1 MRINSKETYQVGH
14 MPIKDSSKAVSIRI
28 EAAHAGIVNGNYIF
42 YTPKA
47 LEQGSKSLKEFFKPL
62 QKQHYDK
69 TLGYI
74 YDAVFEPKSNS
85 RHLDNINSAKTA
97 TDLVSAVKDYYKSE
111 EYKKNSEGFG
121 VLISKAKLYNQSK
134 IKTLLRKDKGHVSIA
149 GDSEGALCSICSGIV
164 TECEHELG
172 NRYGNEVCF
181 AIADNLE
188 LDHISFEEIPAN
200 WKTNTLII
208 TDSQLLGKIELIE
221 GQTMKLTL
229 DELKQRLENIEDV
242 LTELGLS
249 EYLTDYKTTLET
261 ASATDFLFPKEKL
274 VPLNSKLA
282 VIVATKLLDLLDE
295 TEEKTTVAS
304 IVEKEYKEVLGETTV
319 EDAVEALKVVEE
331 ETKTV
336 EEGSTE
342 AVEDDTTTKEETTSV
357 EENDES
363 KETIL
368 EVTDADQIA
377 LKIVDSLQAIV
388 NTKFEELESKL
399 SEALAAKEKK
409 ASIQIYED
417 RYEAVQTELRVAK
430 EAEKQLEDELKS
442 SLLTQILLLKKV
454 DVESEYYQKLQGRS
468 LNELKMTLE
477 DHQAYAESVTFT
489 ATKEEVKDESLI
501 ITDSQKEKTVTTD
514 SVPGAE
520 AIDTMSDSEDETK
533 ETKTALEVQDADTIV
548 NKIVAGL
555 GNQTLSKGEYSMLYK
570 TTAIQHGIAT
580 AKKLHTVLK
589 QQFKI

>member
-14 MPIKDSSKAVSIRI
+14 MPIKDSSQAVSLRI

-85 RHLDNINSAKTA
+85 PYFNIINSASNPK
-97 TDLVSAVKDYYKSE
+97 DLVQAVKDYYHSE

-121 VLISKAKLYNQSK
+121 TLISKAKLYNQSK

-149 GDSEGALCSICSGIV
+149 GDSEGALCSVCSGII
-164 TECEHELG
+164 TECEHDLG
-172 NRYGNEVCF
+172 KRYDNEVCF

-208 TDSQLLGKIELIE
+208 TDSQVLGTIELIE

-229 DELKQRLENIEDV
+229 DELKQRLENVEDV

-249 EYLTDYKTTLET
+249 DYLEEYKTTVET
-261 ASATDFLFPKEKL
+261 ASNVDYLFPKEKL
-274 VPLNSKLA
+274 VPLNTKLA
-282 VIVATKLLDLLDE
+282 VIVASKLLELLEDSDD
-295 TEEKTTVAS
+295 KMTVAS
-304 IVEKEYKEVLGETTV
+304 VIEKEYKELLGDTSV
-319 EDAVEALKVVEE
+319 EDAITALTTTTEEVVEE
-331 ETKTV
+331 IPTEDTKTNTEEV
-336 EEGSTE
+336 EE
-342 AVEDDTTTKEETTSV
+342 VKDETV
-357 EENDES
+357 
-363 KETIL
+363 L
-368 EVTDADQIA
+368 EVTDADNIA
-377 LKIVDSLQAIV
+377 LKIVDALQSLV
-388 NTKFEELESKL
+388 DTKFTDLETKIN
-399 SEALAAKEKK
+399 EALTAKNRE

-417 RYEAVQTELRVAK
+417 RYEAIQSQLRVAK
-430 EAEKQLEDELKS
+430 EAESQLEGELKS

-454 DVESEYYQKLQGRS
+454 DVESEYYQKLQSRS

-477 DHQAYAESVTFT
+477 DHQAYATSVTFT
-489 ATKEEVKDESLI
+489 ETPAKATTETLEV
-501 ITDSQKEKTVTTD
+501 TDAQKEKVIETD
-514 SVPGAE
+514 AVPGAE
-520 AIDTMSDSEDETK
+520 AIDTMSDSEDETEESK
-533 ETKTALEVQDADTIV
+533 ALEVQDADTIV
-548 NKIVAGL
+548 NKLVADL
-555 GNQTLSKGEYSMLYK
+555 GTRQLSQSDYAALYK
-570 TTAIQHGIAT
+570 STAISHGIAT
-580 AKKLHTVLK
+580 AKKLHVVLK

>member
-1 MRINSKETYQVGH
+1 MRINSKEAYQVGH
-14 MPIKDSSKAVSIRI
+14 MPIKDSTQAVSIRI

-42 YTPKA
+42 YTPRA

-85 RHLDNINSAKTA
+85 RYLDNINSATTA
-97 TDLVSAVKDYYKSE
+97 KDLVHAVKDYYKSDD
-111 EYKKNSEGFG
+111 YKKNSEGFG

-164 TECEHELG
+164 TECDHELG

-229 DELKQRLENIEDV
+229 DELKQRLENVEDV

-249 EYLTDYKTTLET
+249 DYLTEYKTTLET
-261 ASATDFLFPKEKL
+261 ASTTDFLFPKEKL

-295 TEEKTTVAS
+295 TDEKLTVAS
-304 IVEKEYKEVLGETTV
+304 IVEKEYKEVVGEV
-319 EDAVEALKVVEE
+319 ALEDAVEALKVVEE
-331 ETKTV
+331 TQEEVQPEEVETV
-336 EEGSTE
+336 ETTE
-342 AVEDDTTTKEETTSV
+342 EETTEVVEQTTESV
-357 EENDES
+357 
-363 KETIL
+363 L
-368 EVTDADQIA
+368 EVTDADQFA
-377 LKIVDSLQAIV
+377 LKIVDSLQV
-388 NTKFEELESKL
+388 LVDTKFSELEAKIN
-399 SEALAAKEKK
+399 EAFATKDRHSAIK
-409 ASIQIYED
+409 IYED
-417 RYEAVQTELRVAK
+417 RYEAFQSELRVAK
-430 EAEKQLEDELKS
+430 EAEKQLESELKS

-454 DVESEYYQKLQGRS
+454 DVESDYYQKLQGRT

-477 DHQAYAESVTFT
+477 DHQAYAGSVTFVE
-489 ATKEEVKDESLI
+489 TKEEVKEETLAV
-501 ITDSQKEKTVTTD
+501 TDSQKEIKTD

-533 ETKTALEVQDADTIV
+533 EVKTALEVQDADTIV
-548 NKIVAGL
+548 NKLVGDI
-555 GNQTLSKGEYSMLYK
+555 GNRVLDRNEYSALYK
-570 TTAIQHGIAT
+570 TTAMQHGIAT